1 MPAENKVQTQSEA
14 DEKMVDL
21 PNTGSSVDVEIADTA
36 KTINP
41 DEDTP
46 AVETEVE
53 TASSEEMDDYG
64 HKVQSRI
71 DKLTKRLRE
80 AERREEAAISYAQGV
95 QKESREIKQKY
106 ETLDKNYIDEFGSR
120 VENQLDLAKNKLK
133 NAIANRDVEGQI
145 EANQEIAKLTIDSER
160 IKYSKQIQEN
170 DAKSEDKKTEE
181 KPYEPKPKA
190 DPKAVEWAEKNTW
203 FGEDE
208 VMTEAARAIH
218 KNLVLTERVDPKSDL
233 YYDQLDK
240 RLREYFP
247 NKFSQ
252 GGSTE
257 TTKVAQPVAS
267 ATRTQK
273 QGRRIVRLSPSQ
285 VAMAKKLGVTPEQY
299 AKHVKEA

>member
-1 MPAENKVQTQSEA
+1 MQEEKTVPIDTSGESLDVTLEEENTKKVEPENTETPTVEVQEA
-14 DEKMVDL
+14 QETVEETKTVDDETKEY
-21 PNTGSSVDVEIADTA
+21 SASV
-36 KTINP
+36 K
-41 DEDTP
+41 
-46 AVETEVE
+46 
-53 TASSEEMDDYG
+53 
-64 HKVQSRI
+64 KRI

-145 EANQEIAKLTIDSER
+145 EANQEIAKLTIDAER

>member
-1 MPAENKVQTQSEA
+1 MQEEKTVPIDTSGESLDVTLEEENTKKVEPENTETPTVEVQEA
-14 DEKMVDL
+14 QETVEETKTVDDETKEY
-21 PNTGSSVDVEIADTA
+21 SASV
-36 KTINP
+36 K
-41 DEDTP
+41 
-46 AVETEVE
+46 
-53 TASSEEMDDYG
+53 
-64 HKVQSRI
+64 KRI

-181 KPYEPKPKA
+181 KPYEPTPKA

>member
-1 MPAENKVQTQSEA
+1 MQEEKTVPIDTSGESLDVTLEEENTKKVEPENTETPTVEVQEPQETVEETKTVD
-14 DEKMVDL
+14 DETKEY
-21 PNTGSSVDVEIADTA
+21 SASV
-36 KTINP
+36 K
-41 DEDTP
+41 
-46 AVETEVE
+46 
-53 TASSEEMDDYG
+53 
-64 HKVQSRI
+64 KRI

-95 QKESREIKQKY
+95 QKESKDIKQKY
-106 ETLDKNYIDEFGSR
+106 EKLDKNYIDEFGSR

-145 EANQEIAKLTIDSER
+145 EANQEIAKLTIDAER

>member
-1 MPAENKVQTQSEA
+1 MQEEKTVPIDTSGESLDVTLEEENTKKVEPENTETPTVEVQEA
-14 DEKMVDL
+14 QETVEETKTVDDETKEY
-21 PNTGSSVDVEIADTA
+21 SASV
-36 KTINP
+36 K
-41 DEDTP
+41 
-46 AVETEVE
+46 
-53 TASSEEMDDYG
+53 
-64 HKVQSRI
+64 KRI

-273 QGRRIVRLSPSQ
+273 QGPRS
-285 VAMAKKLGVTPEQY
+285 
-299 AKHVKEA
+299 

>member
-1 MPAENKVQTQSEA
+1 MQEEKTVPIDTSGESLDVTLEEENTKKVEPENTETPTVEVQEA
-14 DEKMVDL
+14 QETVEETKTVDDETKEY
-21 PNTGSSVDVEIADTA
+21 SASV
-36 KTINP
+36 K
-41 DEDTP
+41 
-46 AVETEVE
+46 
-53 TASSEEMDDYG
+53 
-64 HKVQSRI
+64 KRI

-120 VENQLDLAKNKLK
+120 VENQLNLAKNKLK

>member
-1 MPAENKVQTQSEA
+1 MQEEKTVPIDTSGESLDVTLEEENTKKVEPENTETPTVEVQEA
-14 DEKMVDL
+14 QETVEETKTVDDETKEY
-21 PNTGSSVDVEIADTA
+21 SASV
-36 KTINP
+36 K
-41 DEDTP
+41 
-46 AVETEVE
+46 
-53 TASSEEMDDYG
+53 
-64 HKVQSRI
+64 KRI

-181 KPYEPKPKA
+181 KPYEPKPKD
-190 DPKAVEWAEKNTW
+190 DPKAVEWAEKNTC
-203 FGEDE
+203 FGDDE

>member
-1 MPAENKVQTQSEA
+1 MQEEKTVPIDTSGESLDVTLEEENTKKVEPENTETPTVEVQEPQETVEETKTVD
-14 DEKMVDL
+14 DETKEY
-21 PNTGSSVDVEIADTA
+21 SASV
-36 KTINP
+36 K
-41 DEDTP
+41 
-46 AVETEVE
+46 
-53 TASSEEMDDYG
+53 
-64 HKVQSRI
+64 KRI

-95 QKESREIKQKY
+95 QKESKEIKQKY

-145 EANQEIAKLTIDSER
+145 EANQEIAKLTIDAER

>member
-1 MPAENKVQTQSEA
+1 MQEEKTVPIDTSGESLDVTLEEENTKKVEPENTEA
-14 DEKMVDL
+14 PTVEVQEAQETVEETKTVDDETKEY
-21 PNTGSSVDVEIADTA
+21 SASV
-36 KTINP
+36 K
-41 DEDTP
+41 
-46 AVETEVE
+46 
-53 TASSEEMDDYG
+53 
-64 HKVQSRI
+64 KRI

-145 EANQEIAKLTIDSER
+145 EANQEIAKLTIDAER

>member
-1 MPAENKVQTQSEA
+1 MQEEKTVPIDTSGESLDVTLEEENTKKVEPENTETPTVEVQEA
-14 DEKMVDL
+14 QETVEETKTVDDETKEY
-21 PNTGSSVDVEIADTA
+21 SASV
-36 KTINP
+36 K
-41 DEDTP
+41 
-46 AVETEVE
+46 
-53 TASSEEMDDYG
+53 
-64 HKVQSRI
+64 KRI

-106 ETLDKNYIDEFGSR
+106 ESLDKNYIDEFGSR

-273 QGRRIVRLSPSQ
+273 QGRRIVRLSLSQ

>member
-1 MPAENKVQTQSEA
+1 MQEEKTVPIDTSGESLDVTLEEENTKKVEPESTETPTVEVQEA
-14 DEKMVDL
+14 QETVEETKTVEDETKEY
-21 PNTGSSVDVEIADTA
+21 SASV
-36 KTINP
+36 K
-41 DEDTP
+41 
-46 AVETEVE
+46 
-53 TASSEEMDDYG
+53 
-64 HKVQSRI
+64 KRI

-95 QKESREIKQKY
+95 QKESKEIRQKY

-145 EANQEIAKLTIDSER
+145 EANQEIAKLTIDAER

>member
-1 MPAENKVQTQSEA
+1 MQEEKTVPIDTSGESLDVTLEEENTKKVEPENTETPTVEVQEA
-14 DEKMVDL
+14 QETVEETKTVDDETKEY
-21 PNTGSSVDVEIADTA
+21 SASV
-36 KTINP
+36 K
-41 DEDTP
+41 
-46 AVETEVE
+46 
-53 TASSEEMDDYG
+53 
-64 HKVQSRI
+64 KRI

-190 DPKAVEWAEKNTW
+190 DPKAVEWAEKNSW
-203 FGEDE
+203 FGEDD

>member
-1 MPAENKVQTQSEA
+1 MQEEKTVPIDTSGESLDVTLEEENTKKVEPENTETPTVEVQEA
-14 DEKMVDL
+14 QETVEETKTVDDETKEY
-21 PNTGSSVDVEIADTA
+21 SASV
-36 KTINP
+36 K
-41 DEDTP
+41 
-46 AVETEVE
+46 
-53 TASSEEMDDYG
+53 
-64 HKVQSRI
+64 KRI

-160 IKYSKQIQEN
+160 SKYSKQIQEN

>member
-1 MPAENKVQTQSEA
+1 MLEEKTVPIDTSGESLDVTLEEENTKKVEPENTETPTVEVQEA
-14 DEKMVDL
+14 QETVEETKTVDDETKEY
-21 PNTGSSVDVEIADTA
+21 SASV
-36 KTINP
+36 K
-41 DEDTP
+41 
-46 AVETEVE
+46 
-53 TASSEEMDDYG
+53 
-64 HKVQSRI
+64 KRI

>member
-1 MPAENKVQTQSEA
+1 MLEEKTVPIDTSGESLDVTLEEENTKKVEPENTETPTVEVQEA
-14 DEKMVDL
+14 QETVEETKTVDDETKEY
-21 PNTGSSVDVEIADTA
+21 SASV
-36 KTINP
+36 K
-41 DEDTP
+41 
-46 AVETEVE
+46 
-53 TASSEEMDDYG
+53 
-64 HKVQSRI
+64 KRI

-145 EANQEIAKLTIDSER
+145 EANQEIAKLTIDAER

>member
-1 MPAENKVQTQSEA
+1 MLEEKTVPIDTSGESLDVTLEEENTKKVEPENTETPTIEVQEA
-14 DEKMVDL
+14 QETVEETKTVDDETKEY
-21 PNTGSSVDVEIADTA
+21 SASV
-36 KTINP
+36 K
-41 DEDTP
+41 
-46 AVETEVE
+46 
-53 TASSEEMDDYG
+53 
-64 HKVQSRI
+64 KRI

-145 EANQEIAKLTIDSER
+145 EANQDIAKLTIDSER

>member
-1 MPAENKVQTQSEA
+1 MQEEKTVPIDTSGESLDVTLEEENTKKVEPENTETPTVEVQEA
-14 DEKMVDL
+14 QETVEETKTVDDETKEY
-21 PNTGSSVDVEIADTA
+21 SASV
-36 KTINP
+36 K
-41 DEDTP
+41 
-46 AVETEVE
+46 
-53 TASSEEMDDYG
+53 
-64 HKVQSRI
+64 KRI

-203 FGEDE
+203 FGEEE

>member
-1 MPAENKVQTQSEA
+1 MQEEKTVPIDTSGESLDVTLEEENTKKVEPENTETPTVEVQEA
-14 DEKMVDL
+14 QETVEETKTVDDETKEY
-21 PNTGSSVDVEIADTA
+21 SASV
-36 KTINP
+36 K
-41 DEDTP
+41 
-46 AVETEVE
+46 
-53 TASSEEMDDYG
+53 
-64 HKVQSRI
+64 KRI

-160 IKYSKQIQEN
+160 SKYSKQIQEN

-240 RLREYFP
+240 RLREYFL

>member
-1 MPAENKVQTQSEA
+1 
-14 DEKMVDL
+14 
-21 PNTGSSVDVEIADTA
+21 
-36 KTINP
+36 
-41 DEDTP
+41 
-46 AVETEVE
+46 
-53 TASSEEMDDYG
+53 
-64 HKVQSRI
+64 
-71 DKLTKRLRE
+71 
-80 AERREEAAISYAQGV
+80 
-95 QKESREIKQKY
+95 
-106 ETLDKNYIDEFGSR
+106 
-120 VENQLDLAKNKLK
+120 
-133 NAIANRDVEGQI
+133 
-145 EANQEIAKLTIDSER
+145 
-160 IKYSKQIQEN
+160 
-170 DAKSEDKKTEE
+170 
-181 KPYEPKPKA
+181 
-190 DPKAVEWAEKNTW
+190 
-203 FGEDE
+203 
-208 VMTEAARAIH
+208 MTEAARAIH